1 MSGFKSLISSHHS
14 LSTDSI
20 YELNGSSL
28 RILICGSSLSHS
40 ISLQGWISPLPPHLS
55 SILRFPGDSAER
67 FQSELRNIKGQVLTS
82 GSSSK
87 QPVRKQFLDSA
98 SFSDSESTEA
108 STSISMD
115 ELCAVDSA
123 SVPSTSRATEVDI
136 KGVVLLS
143 VSLSREV
150 VPGFARMLLHTSLGK
165 KYLVRPLQRTEITQS
180 G

>member
-1 MSGFKSLISSHHS
+1 
-14 LSTDSI
+14 
-20 YELNGSSL
+20 
-28 RILICGSSLSHS
+28 
-40 ISLQGWISPLPPHLS
+40 
-55 SILRFPGDSAER
+55 
-67 FQSELRNIKGQVLTS
+67 
-82 GSSSK
+82 
-87 QPVRKQFLDSA
+87 
-98 SFSDSESTEA
+98 
-108 STSISMD
+108 MD